1 MPSRSSLP
9 AVQTLPA
16 KLLRPELAEDLY
28 KPGVGQGK
36 RGGCVGDDGVGLLS
50 VKVRVPPLAVVQDQR
65 GTSETSSTGQ
75 GDFAP
80 GRQGLSAV
88 TSWRR

>member
-1 MPSRSSLP
+1 MSPGSAQAMVLP
-9 AVQTLPA
+9 LETSTDFKTFNVKTLPFLGPFFVSRIPDEA
-16 KLLRPELAEDLY
+16 
-28 KPGVGQGK
+28 G
-36 RGGCVGDDGVGLLS
+36 GLLS